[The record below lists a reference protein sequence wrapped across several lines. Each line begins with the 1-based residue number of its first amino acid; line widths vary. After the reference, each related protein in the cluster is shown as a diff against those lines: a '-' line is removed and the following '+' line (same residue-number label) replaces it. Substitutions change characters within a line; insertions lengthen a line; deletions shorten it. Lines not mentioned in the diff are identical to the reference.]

1 MLGVNETRAGLGL
14 ALFAVAS
21 LIGLFSVTWL
31 EVRHNTT
38 DGVLET
44 TVAII
49 HTMQSVV
56 VVAAA
61 WVYLTV
67 EGSAMIAEKYLKKRY
82 QDGRRATAARKDC
95 RKGATRLQADRWK
108 YLKKRTRTDGRRPNA
123 AARIASTSL
132 PRRLTRIAEK
142 YLKKRSSP
150 HPPPPGFQEA
160 KRRGEDFDEPT
171 RSEGGVRRLPLGS
184 APGRN
189 HP

>member
-1 MLGVNETRAGLGL
+1 MLGVNETRVGLGL

-21 LIGLFSVTWL
+21 LIGLFGVTWL

-82 QDGRRATAARKDC
+82 QDGMRENEAKWRAWYERWQAAR
-95 RKGATRLQADRWK
+95 
-108 YLKKRTRTDGRRPNA
+108 
-123 AARIASTSL
+123 
-132 PRRLTRIAEK
+132 
-142 YLKKRSSP
+142 
-150 HPPPPGFQEA
+150 
-160 KRRGEDFDEPT
+160 RRGEDFDEPPPFM
-171 RSEGGVRRLPLGS
+171 RNSEEDKP
-184 APGRN
+184 
-189 HP
+189 

>member
-1 MLGVNETRAGLGL
+1 MSAAQADKPQSGVRENGMLGVNETRAGLGL

-21 LIGLFSVTWL
+21 LIGLFGVTWL

-82 QDGRRATAARKDC
+82 QDGMRENEAKWRAWYEANREQLN
-95 RKGATRLQADRWK
+95 GV
-108 YLKKRTRTDGRRPNA
+108 
-123 AARIASTSL
+123 S
-132 PRRLTRIAEK
+132 
-142 YLKKRSSP
+142 
-150 HPPPPGFQEA
+150 PPPFMRDSE
-160 KRRGEDFDEPT
+160 EDKP
-171 RSEGGVRRLPLGS
+171 
-184 APGRN
+184 
-189 HP
+189 

>member
-1 MLGVNETRAGLGL
+1 MSAAQADKPQSGVRENGMLGVNETRAGLGL

-21 LIGLFSVTWL
+21 LIGLFGVTWL

-82 QDGRRATAARKDC
+82 QDGRA
-95 RKGATRLQADRWK
+95 
-108 YLKKRTRTDGRRPNA
+108 RTRPSGASGTRPTGAVERCVASALHARLGRGQA
-123 AARIASTSL
+123 M
-132 PRRLTRIAEK
+132 IAEK
-142 YLKKRSSP
+142 YEAQGRLEAQGTAWYERW
-150 HPPPPGFQEA
+150 QEA
-160 KRRGEDFDEPT
+160 KRRGEDFDEPPP
-171 RSEGGVRRLPLGS
+171 EMKD
-184 APGRN
+184 
-189 HP
+189 

>member
-21 LIGLFSVTWL
+21 LIGLFGVTWL

-82 QDGRRATAARKDC
+82 QDGMRENEAKWRAWYERWQAAR
-95 RKGATRLQADRWK
+95 
-108 YLKKRTRTDGRRPNA
+108 
-123 AARIASTSL
+123 
-132 PRRLTRIAEK
+132 
-142 YLKKRSSP
+142 
-150 HPPPPGFQEA
+150 
-160 KRRGEDFDEPT
+160 RRGEDFDEHPPFM
-171 RSEGGVRRLPLGS
+171 RDSEEDKP
-184 APGRN
+184 
-189 HP
+189 

>member
-1 MLGVNETRAGLGL
+1 MSAAQADKPQSGVRENGMLGVNETRAGLGL

-21 LIGLFSVTWL
+21 LIGLFGVTWL

-82 QDGRRATAARKDC
+82 QDGRQEGLQEGRHEAQAAWTAWYE
-95 RKGATRLQADRWK
+95 RW
-108 YLKKRTRTDGRRPNA
+108 
-123 AARIASTSL
+123 
-132 PRRLTRIAEK
+132 
-142 YLKKRSSP
+142 
-150 HPPPPGFQEA
+150 QEA
-160 KRRGEDFDEPT
+160 KHRGEDFDEPPP
-171 RSEGGVRRLPLGS
+171 EMKD
-184 APGRN
+184 
-189 HP
+189 

>member
-1 MLGVNETRAGLGL
+1 M
-14 ALFAVAS
+14 
-21 LIGLFSVTWL
+21 TWL

-82 QDGRRATAARKDC
+82 QDGMRENEAKWRAWYERWQAAR
-95 RKGATRLQADRWK
+95 
-108 YLKKRTRTDGRRPNA
+108 
-123 AARIASTSL
+123 
-132 PRRLTRIAEK
+132 
-142 YLKKRSSP
+142 
-150 HPPPPGFQEA
+150 
-160 KRRGEDFDEPT
+160 RRGEDFDEHPPFM
-171 RSEGGVRRLPLGS
+171 RNSEEDKP
-184 APGRN
+184 
-189 HP
+189 

>member
-1 MLGVNETRAGLGL
+1 MSAAQADKPQSGVRENGMLGVNETRAGLGL

-21 LIGLFSVTWL
+21 LIGLFGVTWL

-82 QDGRRATAARKDC
+82 QDGRQEGRQEGLQEGRHQAQAAWTAWYERW
-95 RKGATRLQADRWK
+95 QA
-108 YLKKRTRTDGRRPNA
+108 
-123 AARIASTSL
+123 
-132 PRRLTRIAEK
+132 
-142 YLKKRSSP
+142 
-150 HPPPPGFQEA
+150 A
-160 KRRGEDFDEPT
+160 KRRGEDFDEPPPFM
-171 RSEGGVRRLPLGS
+171 RDSEEDKP
-184 APGRN
+184 
-189 HP
+189 

>member
-14 ALFAVAS
+14 ALFAIVS
-21 LIGLFSVTWL
+21 LLGLFGVTWL

-49 HTMQSVV
+49 ITMQSVV

-82 QDGRRATAARKDC
+82 QDGR
-95 RKGATRLQADRWK
+95 Q
-108 YLKKRTRTDGRRPNA
+108 DGRRE
-123 AARIASTSL
+123 R
-132 PRRLTRIAEK
+132 
-142 YLKKRSSP
+142 
-150 HPPPPGFQEA
+150 EA
-160 KRRGEDFDEPT
+160 KWREWYERWQAAQNRGEKFDEPPPFM
-171 RSEGGVRRLPLGS
+171 RDSEEDKP
-184 APGRN
+184 
-189 HP
+189 

>member
-21 LIGLFSVTWL
+21 LIGLFGVTWL
-31 EVRHNTT
+31 EIRHNTT

-82 QDGRRATAARKDC
+82 QDGMRENEAKWRAWYERWQAAR
-95 RKGATRLQADRWK
+95 
-108 YLKKRTRTDGRRPNA
+108 
-123 AARIASTSL
+123 
-132 PRRLTRIAEK
+132 
-142 YLKKRSSP
+142 
-150 HPPPPGFQEA
+150 
-160 KRRGEDFDEPT
+160 RRGEDFDEPPPFM
-171 RSEGGVRRLPLGS
+171 RDSEEDKP
-184 APGRN
+184 
-189 HP
+189 

>member
-21 LIGLFSVTWL
+21 LIGLFGVTWL
-31 EVRHNTT
+31 EIRHNTT

-82 QDGRRATAARKDC
+82 QDGR
-95 RKGATRLQADRWK
+95 Q
-108 YLKKRTRTDGRRPNA
+108 DGRQEGLQEGRHEAQA
-123 AARIASTSL
+123 AWTAWY
-132 PRRLTRIAEK
+132 EQW
-142 YLKKRSSP
+142 
-150 HPPPPGFQEA
+150 QEA
-160 KRRGEDFDEPT
+160 KRRGEDFDEPPP
-171 RSEGGVRRLPLGS
+171 EMKG
-184 APGRN
+184 
-189 HP
+189 